1 MFFDPVL
8 QQSCGVYTI
17 NHINGTFAHVDSWPE
32 FLEASETE
40 SPFDEANYFVFRLV
54 SRGLDGYTF
63 TPYVGTSSDSANQKI
78 IGVGNGIYVYR
89 MNAQRMTPTSSSDII
104 AINATNG
111 EDAFVIGI
119 AITGTCLT
127 E

>member
-1 MFFDPVL
+1 MFDDPVS
-8 QQSCGVYTI
+8 QSYGGYTI
-17 NHINGTFAHVDSWPE
+17 NRISGTFAHVDSWPE
-32 FLEASETE
+32 FLEVSETE
-40 SPFDEANYFVFRLV
+40 SPFDEANYFAFTLV

-78 IGVGNGIYVYR
+78 ISVGNGIYVYR
-89 MNAQRMTPTSSSDII
+89 MNAQRMTPTSSSNVV

-111 EDAFVIGI
+111 EDTFVIGI
-119 AITGTCLT
+119 AIGGTCLT